1 MLSFRDARRQ
11 SRSRIPRGGLAALV
25 ACAVLGLASAA
36 TAAEGP
42 GEPRIVSVGGDVT
55 EIVFALDAGDRLV
68 AVDSTSQYPP
78 AAEDLPDIGYL
89 RRLSAEPILSLQPTQ
104 VLAAEDAGPPQA
116 LAQLRDAGVEVTT
129 IPDDP
134 TPQGVVEKVRRVARA
149 LGLAQRG
156 RALADRLERR
166 FAALSD
172 RLAQVSD
179 KPRVMLL
186 LSVGR
191 GTPMTAGTDTAA
203 DGIIRLSGG
212 ANAVQGLSGYKPL
225 SPEAMVAAAPEVVL
239 VTHRTLEQLGGE
251 RALLSRPALSATP
264 AGRAGRV
271 VAMDGLLLL
280 GFGPRTPTA
289 IARLA
294 EALHPDLEIRP
305 ARQLVRDDR
314 DDGDDRDD

>member
-1 MLSFRDARRQ
+1 MLRFQNAIRS
-11 SRSRIPRGGLAALV
+11 SRSRTRSGALALLV
-25 ACAVLGLASAA
+25 AGAVLGVAGAPAA
-36 TAAEGP
+36 ADGVDRS
-42 GEPRIVSVGGDVT
+42 RIVAVGGDVT

-68 AVDSTSQYPP
+68 AVDSTSQYP
-78 AAEDLPDIGYL
+78 AAARELPDVGYL
-89 RRLSAEPILSLQPTQ
+89 RRLSAEPILSLQPDR

-116 LAQLRDAGVEVTT
+116 LDQLRDAGVEVTT
-129 IPDDP
+129 VPDIP
-134 TPQGVVEKVRRVARA
+134 TPQGVVRKVRRVAAA
-149 LGLAQRG
+149 LGLEPRG
-156 RALADRLERR
+156 RALAARLERR

-172 RLAQVSD
+172 RLAAVSD
-179 KPRVMLL
+179 KPRVLLL

-225 SPEAMVAAAPEVVL
+225 SPEAMVEAAPDVVL

-251 RALLSRPALSATP
+251 RALLDRPALSATP
-264 AGRAGRV
+264 AGRTGRV

-289 IARLA
+289 IAELA
-294 EALHPDLEIRP
+294 EALHPDLEIRS
-305 ARQLVRDDR
+305 ARSRVRDDR
-314 DDGDDRDD
+314 DD